1 MISTAHMD
9 ATRVCRLVWLLNSFF
24 IDPLKRESI
33 IIFTNTYTFEGC
45 NSGQAFALLCSA
57 NVLGGKIG
65 NFVRV
70 DIIINMQ
77 T

>member
-9 ATRVCRLVWLLNSFF
+9 ATRVCRLIWLLNSFF

-45 NSGQAFALLCSA
+45 NSGQAFALRMC
-57 NVLGGKIG
+57 
-65 NFVRV
+65 
-70 DIIINMQ
+70 
-77 T
+77 